1 MVIMET
7 IKAVRIMKPGEL
19 RIVEEEMPHIDE
31 VNNVLVKVKASGL
44 CGSDAGIYH
53 GTNAAATYPRII
65 GHEIVGEVVECGPS
79 VCGCCFD

>member
-1 MVIMET
+1 MEK

-44 CGSDAGIYH
+44 CGSDARGSYL
-53 GTNAAATYPRII
+53 P
-65 GHEIVGEVVECGPS
+65 
-79 VCGCCFD
+79 